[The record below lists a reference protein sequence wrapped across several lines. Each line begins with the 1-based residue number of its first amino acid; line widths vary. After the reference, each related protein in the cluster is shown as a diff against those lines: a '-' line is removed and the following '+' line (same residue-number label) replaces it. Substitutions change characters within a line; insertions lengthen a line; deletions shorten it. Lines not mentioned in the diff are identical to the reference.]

1 MALVLITEKRS
12 IGKIDID
19 DVQEVGKRHTTKIP
33 NRFVR
38 DIHERPLII
47 HDHDSSHHQIPV
59 IDLSKISSGAQLLQ
73 LSAACQDWG
82 FFQVISYLFSLYAC
96 SLPR

>member
-1 MALVLITEKRS
+1 MAPVLITEKRS

-19 DVQEVGKRHTTKIP
+19 DVQEVGKRQTTRIP

-47 HDHDSSHHQIPV
+47 PDHDSSHHQIPI
-59 IDLSKISSGAQLLQ
+59 IDISKISSRAQLLQ

-82 FFQVISYLFSLYAC
+82 FFQVTSYSFFFICILF
-96 SLPR
+96 